1 MHEYSI
7 TCSILE
13 ILDKVINE
21 KKLKKIRKVNFE
33 LSRIASIEPE
43 SIKFYFDFLT
53 AENQRLKGAILKFKK
68 NKLKLAC
75 SKCAKIFQSNAE
87 FNISDVKCP
96 DCGSENV
103 QLREEDDIR
112 IVSVEAD

>member
-13 ILDKVINE
+13 ILDKIVNE
-21 KKLKKIRKVNFE
+21 KKLKKINKVNFE

-53 AENQRLKGAILKFKK
+53 AENQTLKGAILKFKK
-68 NKLKLAC
+68 NKLKLVC
-75 SKCAKIFQSNAE
+75 SKCGKIFESNAE
-87 FNISDVKCP
+87 FDFFNAKCP
-96 DCGSENV
+96 DCGNGNAHI
-103 QLREEDDIR
+103 REEDDIR
-112 IVSVEAD
+112 IISIQAD

>member
-21 KKLKKIRKVNFE
+21 KKLIKIKKINFE
-33 LSRIASIEPE
+33 ISKIASIEPE

-53 AENQRLKGAILKFKK
+53 AENQSLKGAILKFKR
-68 NKLKLAC
+68 NKLKLV
-75 SKCAKIFQSNAE
+75 CASCGKIFNCDAE
-87 FNISDVKCP
+87 FDIYGVKCP
-96 DCGSENV
+96 VCGSGSTHIK
-103 QLREEDDIR
+103 EEDDIK
-112 IVSVEAD
+112 IVSVQAD